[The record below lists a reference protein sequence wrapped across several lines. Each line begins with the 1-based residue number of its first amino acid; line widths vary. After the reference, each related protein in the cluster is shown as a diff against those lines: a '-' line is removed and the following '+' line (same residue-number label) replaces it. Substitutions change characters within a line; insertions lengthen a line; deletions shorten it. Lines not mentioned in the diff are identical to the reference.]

1 MAEVGE
7 GTGSA
12 TSEMERHMV
21 QHVFARRRRGQLFWK
36 RIGVAIALTVGL
48 TVSLP
53 SSVAAAATVKEKPV
67 GWTPYLLPSPAP
79 QNIAELE
86 RCKGKVY
93 AVGTATAIARGSATY
108 TRSHAFSFSAKTGAM
123 SSWAPKVDGPV
134 QSIAFSP
141 DCRTAYLGGTF
152 SQVNTVAAR
161 NLVAVSTAT
170 GAVKRRFGHTVDGP
184 VSTVRYA
191 HGAVLIG
198 GRFTTVNGVARTAMA
213 SLDPETGAVTK
224 YLRVR
229 IRGQLGQSATQVFNS
244 QLSHDKHRLLIE
256 GTFTSINDTTRQQA
270 AVLKLGRSAV
280 RLDGWTSPELLA
292 SCEIGFYVRAGN
304 WSPDDKT
311 IYLAATG
318 LWPSSGPGSGP
329 NQPRAGLCDAVS
341 AFPAAARSV
350 HHTWVN
356 YSGCDS
362 FYAVA
367 ADKSNVYV
375 GGHPRWLHDS
385 NGCNTKGP
393 GAVSRPGIGSIN
405 PRTGRATSWNPTH
418 SRGRGV
424 DQLLVTKAGLWVAS
438 DTFTDGSAQQCGGV
452 KHHGGICFFPY

>member
-1 MAEVGE
+1 
-7 GTGSA
+7 
-12 TSEMERHMV
+12 MV
-21 QHVFARRRRGQLFWK
+21 HTVFANSRFVGRARGRRQGSRVL
-36 RIGVAIALTVGL
+36 
-48 TVSLP
+48 
-53 SSVAAAATVKEKPV
+53 VAAALAAGLTLTLPPTVASAKTVRSKPA
-67 GWTPYLLPSPAP
+67 GWTPYLLSDPGK

-86 RCKGKVY
+86 KCRGTMY

-108 TRSHAFSFSAKTGAM
+108 ARSNAFSFSAKTGAM
-123 SSWAPKVDGPV
+123 TAWAPAVNGPV

-141 DCRTAYLGGTF
+141 DCRTAYLGGKFT
-152 SQVNTVAAR
+152 QVNQVAAH
-161 NLVAVSTAT
+161 NLVAVNAVT
-170 GAVKRRFGHTVDGP
+170 GAVRRDFKHTVDGR
-184 VSTVRYA
+184 VDTVRYV
-191 HGAVLIG
+191 HGAVIIG
-198 GRFTTVNGVARTAMA
+198 GRFSTVNGSRRVAMA
-213 SLDPETGAVTK
+213 SLRPSTGAVTK
-224 YLRVR
+224 YLRVQ
-229 IRGQLGQSATQVFNS
+229 IRGQLGQSATDVYNS
-244 QLSHDKHRLLIE
+244 QLSHDRHRLLIE
-256 GTFTSINDTTRQQA
+256 GTFTSINGHTRQQA
-270 AVLKLGRSAV
+270 AVLELGKNTV
-280 RLDGWTSPELLA
+280 RVDGWTSPELLET
-292 SCEIGFYVRAGN
+292 CDIGFYVRAGN

-329 NQPRAGLCDAVS
+329 SQPRAGLCDAVS

-350 HHTWVN
+350 QHKWIN

-375 GGHPRWLHDS
+375 GGHPRWLNNS
-385 NGCNTKGP
+385 NGCNNPGP

-405 PRTGRATSWNPTH
+405 PQTGRATSWNPTH

-452 KHHGGICFFPY
+452 THHGGICFFPY